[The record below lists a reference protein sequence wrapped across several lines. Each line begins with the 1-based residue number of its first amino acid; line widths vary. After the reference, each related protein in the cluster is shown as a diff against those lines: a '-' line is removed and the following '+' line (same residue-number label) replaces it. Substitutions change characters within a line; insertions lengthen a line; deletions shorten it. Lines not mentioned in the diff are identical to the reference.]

1 MLSIP
6 SRPEA
11 HHQIVESLTEYS
23 DRELVELHQQHPDRG
38 KYFTAFFCRYSA
50 IVYSVVQHAAESPT
64 QVDYLFALA
73 WREIFQQLHRVQL
86 SSDLE
91 ATNWQNWAIDI
102 TGKTIERL
110 DIPFPAQIRYSL
122 AEAPPPLWCYL
133 ERGLELIPPLS
144 RSIVV
149 MSHCFKW
156 NEQRIAAYLQGEGEA
171 IAPTAISN
179 HLAEGCNLLEAS
191 LPQDIRDIYL
201 ASHSNERGN

>member
-6 SRPEA
+6 TQPEA
-11 HHQIVESLTEYS
+11 EHQIIESLAKYS
-23 DRELVELHQQHPDRG
+23 DRELIELHQQHPDCG

-73 WREIFQQLHRVQL
+73 WREIFHQLHRVQL
-86 SSDLE
+86 SPDVD
-91 ATNWQNWAIDI
+91 ATNWQNWAVDL
-102 TGKTIERL
+102 TGKTIERI
-110 DIPFPAQIRYSL
+110 DVPFPAQIRYSL
-122 AEAPPPLWCYL
+122 ADAPPPLWCYL
-133 ERGLELIPPLS
+133 ERGLDLIPPLS

-156 NEQRIAAYLQGEGEA
+156 NEQRIAAYLQGEGET
-171 IAPTAISN
+171 IAPTAISG
-179 HLAEGCNLLEAS
+179 HLVEGCNLLEAT

-201 ASHSNERGN
+201 AH

>member
-6 SRPEA
+6 THPES
-11 HHQIVESLTEYS
+11 HHQIVESLAEYS
-23 DRELVELHQQHPDRG
+23 DRELVELHQSQPESG

-50 IVYSVVQHAAESPT
+50 IVYSVVQHAAELPI

-73 WREIFQQLHRVQL
+73 WREIFNELHRVTL
-86 SSDLE
+86 LTDPES
-91 ATNWQNWAIDI
+91 TNWQNWAVDI
-102 TGKTIERL
+102 TGKTVERIEV
-110 DIPFPAQIRYSL
+110 PFPAQIRYSL
-122 AEAPPPLWCYL
+122 NDAPPPLWCYL
-133 ERGLELIPPLS
+133 ERGLDRISPLS

-171 IAPTAISN
+171 ISPMEITG
-179 HLAEGCNLLEAS
+179 HLAEGCDRLEAS

-201 ASHSNERGN
+201 GSDRNDPRN